1 MAYLKEKGYEARAFY
16 LNIIYLILIILGTMA
31 AGTLNAELKYSVSGK
46 EVTAPRYRRC
56 FLNGTQDEYTTAA
69 LPDSMYGKG
78 CIAIEGTEDA
88 DGKFTAGVTAKD
100 ATCSVGT
107 YNPTTEVCDD
117 SAATLIPGI
126 STEQA
131 AEQTE
136 TAESQQEVM
145 DQIFNIS
152 LAAAVINGLLFVH
165 SIIMHFSSKFGIG
178 MHFKFQWVFSIINL
192 GLFAGLVGWLNSVK
206 DIQEA
211 VNVDNNIY
219 FVDVNLFLVA
229 VFGVVLTTLDTI
241 GSNLIV
247 YVLCTS
253 DKGYVCNPST

>member
-31 AGTLNAELKYSVSGK
+31 AGTLNAELKYSVAGK
-46 EVTAPRYRRC
+46 EVTAPRYTRC
-56 FLNGTQDEYTTAA
+56 FLNGTQEEYTAAA

-88 DGKFTAGVTAKD
+88 DGKFTAGVTAKA
-100 ATCSVGT
+100 ATCSVG
-107 YNPTTEVCDD
+107 EVTADPDGCTDGGD
-117 SAATLIPGI
+117 WTAAVTAK
-126 STEQA
+126 QA

-152 LAAAVINGLLFVH
+152 LAAAIINGLLFAH